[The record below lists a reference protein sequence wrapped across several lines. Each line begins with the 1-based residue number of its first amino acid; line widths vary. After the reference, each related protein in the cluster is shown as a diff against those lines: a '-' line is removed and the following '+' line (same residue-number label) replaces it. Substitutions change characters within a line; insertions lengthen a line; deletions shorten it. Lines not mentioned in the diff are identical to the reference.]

1 MGALL
6 PLRTQAEQRGRD
18 DFTPLWAGQ
27 SAALT
32 QELPARELTL
42 KLVAQAI
49 QHQPRAYGGRD
60 ANPEVSAA
68 RDA

>member
-32 QELPARELTL
+32 QELTL

-68 RDA
+68 RDS